1 MNNNRRKKT
10 LKLLKAAIIC
20 GAFFL
25 ILGASIDMLIT
36 ETRAHAAYLSATA
49 TAVTPASPILAADGT
64 PTSPPTPTPTPTP
77 IISLPTIIPPS
88 PTPTKPQPTATPKP
102 TPTQAPIRQPTVP
115 MFQPTPTIAAGGIIP
130 PGFLPT
136 TTDTPPTKPKPTPGK
151 TPTTT
156 ATPTATASA
165 NSTATTPT
173 KADPTQT
180 TAGGMNPLVMPIAI
194 GSGIAVLASTFLGI
208 FFLKRPKSNRPAPF
222 STTFNQTLAQTAKP
236 APWLNQSNANAA
248 FVMPGGDHLVSANEQ
263 IQAQAATSAISMS
276 ANQQKTNTP
285 PPPSV
290 FTGPQKAIAMPSST
304 QKTAAVTHSS
314 TFTGPQR
321 AIAMPSIT
329 QKRKSVSAKPAPSF
343 SAGIVEA
350 LPYPI
355 SSNPR
360 PVTAPLAQ
368 PGAAFT
374 QKNPVSTSDMNPFPL
389 DNLDFS
395 NMLPQTNRRHDS
407 LWDAP
412 TTTGKNQQPFS
423 PLSAPSIQ
431 DDPILETIMRQAQ
444 MGIYAIADKS
454 PSDPSDEIN
463 DSFLA

>member
-10 LKLLKAAIIC
+10 LKQLKAAIIC
-20 GAFFL
+20 GAFL
-25 ILGASIDMLIT
+25 LVLGISISMLIT
-36 ETRAHAAYLSATA
+36 ETRAHAAYLSTTVIATTA
-49 TAVTPASPILAADGT
+49 TDPMLVLDT
-64 PTSPPTPTPTPTP
+64 TPTPTP
-77 IISLPTIIPPS
+77 IIILPSPS
-88 PTPTKPQPTATPKP
+88 PSPSPAPTPTKAPQPTATPRP
-102 TPTQAPIRQPTVP
+102 TPTQAPITQPTTPV
-115 MFQPTPTIAAGGIIP
+115 FQPTPTIAAGGIIP

-136 TTDTPPTKPKPTPGK
+136 ATDTPPKKPTPTPGK
-151 TPTTT
+151 TPTPT

-165 NSTATTPT
+165 NSTATAPT
-173 KADPTQT
+173 KEDPTPT

-194 GSGIAVLASTFLGI
+194 GAGIAVLASIFLGI
-208 FFLKRPKSNRPAPF
+208 FFVKRSNNNRPAPF
-222 STTFNQTLAQTAKP
+222 STPFNQRLAQTAKP

-248 FVMPGGDHLVSANEQ
+248 FVIPGGDHLISANEQ
-263 IQAQAATSAISMS
+263 IQAQAATSAISMPAS
-276 ANQQKTNTP
+276 QQKTNTP
-285 PPPSV
+285 PPLSV
-290 FTGPQKAIAMPSST
+290 FTGPQRAISMPSNT
-304 QKTAAVTHSS
+304 QKTAAVTYAAP
-314 TFTGPQR
+314 FTSPQR
-321 AIAMPSIT
+321 AIAMPSNT

-360 PVTAPLAQ
+360 PVTTPLAQ
-368 PGAAFT
+368 PGAAFS

-389 DNLDFS
+389 DNLDLS
-395 NMLPQTNRRHDS
+395 NMLPQTNRRNDS

-412 TTTGKNQQPFS
+412 TTTGKNPRPVS
-423 PLSAPSIQ
+423 PISAPSIQ

-463 DSFLA
+463 DSFLG